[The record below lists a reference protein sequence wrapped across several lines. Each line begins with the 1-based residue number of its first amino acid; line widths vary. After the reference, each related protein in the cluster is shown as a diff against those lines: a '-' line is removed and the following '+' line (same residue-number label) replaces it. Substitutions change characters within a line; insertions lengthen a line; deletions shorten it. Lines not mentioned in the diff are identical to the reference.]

1 MKLPSIHQNNLDEL
15 VFENRNKLY
24 GAYDLRKSYDS
35 HLIKAILGSFSF
47 FLLLYFA
54 VYFKSLIQPVVH
66 QYPMDEAIV
75 LDPPTNLILEIQTI
89 PKTQPPTARLVPA
102 VDNGNYQITHHPVEN
117 VLPSERTETS
127 TVLTTT
133 TGGETGGE
141 VATTGQGNTNTTLTT
156 DLPFVP
162 GTETS
167 EAATYADVMPEF
179 PGGMDR
185 LKAFLQNNL
194 KFPSSAY
201 NREVEG
207 RVIVSFVVDKDGV
220 ISKIKIEKSL
230 GVDFDEA
237 AINIIEMMPKWIP
250 GKQGGKNVSVKFNLP
265 IRFTL
270 Q

>member
-54 VYFKSLIQPVVH
+54 IYFKSLIQPVVH
-66 QYPMDEAIV
+66 QYPMDETIV
-75 LDPPTNLILEIQTI
+75 LDPPTNFILEVQTT
-89 PKTQPPTARLVPA
+89 PNTQPPTARLVPA
-102 VDNGNYQITHHPVEN
+102 ADNGNYQITHHPVEN
-117 VLPSERTETS
+117 VLPTERTENPIVS
-127 TVLTTT
+127 TNASGAG
-133 TGGETGGE
+133 TGGDG
-141 VATTGQGNTNTTLTT
+141 TTGQVNTNTTLTT

-162 GTETS
+162 GTEVT

-220 ISKIKIEKSL
+220 ISRIKIEKSL
-230 GVDFDEA
+230 GADFDEA

-250 GKQGGKNVSVKFNLP
+250 GKQGGKNVSVKLNLP